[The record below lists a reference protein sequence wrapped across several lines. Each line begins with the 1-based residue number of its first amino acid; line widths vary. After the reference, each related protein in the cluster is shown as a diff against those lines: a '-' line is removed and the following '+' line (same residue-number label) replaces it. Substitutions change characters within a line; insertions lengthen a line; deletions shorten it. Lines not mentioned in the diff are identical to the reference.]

1 MKKKLLFIVIALVLT
16 GCSKPSAPID
26 GEGYHRE
33 TYQEETEQEE
43 TNRKETAWEEAAATP
58 QAESVS
64 AEANSDNPLLGG
76 ENKAFAVNGREIELT
91 AEEWTRVLAA
101 WENLQEGEPALPKEG
116 GAGGDVFTIFIGDEA
131 HNICLTSDKNNAYV
145 LVDQR
150 AEYLCTE
157 EINDL
162 FEKYCTDEVAEEG
175 YVSGKNPKEQ
185 LIGLSVECDEP
196 KNQEEYLETARAVV
210 KPWLDSLKSAE
221 GEYSLPSYTFT
232 DKLAENREFH
242 GDGYING
249 GREFVCYV
257 AFDTPTE
264 DEDTVFYASGTYDTF
279 YHYYFGPGI
288 LARFRWEDGVCTLT
302 NYDEAFAMLT
312 SDQLKDGLYGI
323 SEKVPEYKTFFDFL
337 NDKENVKDWLEKDL
351 RSKLCKYPVSHNVM
365 MLSNGNIVFMDIGNS
380 AKQKYDGDLVTAD
393 MCQYYYDEKMDN
405 IYSSPVDYIDGQ
417 GAVVMTYHDGFSI
430 IYDDY
435 NHDGN
440 PDYAIR
446 ISSDE
451 HGSTYDVRCMD
462 IYGTPWEDVTEVY
475 IYGAFEESIRLQVYD
490 GSSILKPVDNG
501 DSGISFEREFLF
513 KDKSNTTHHE
523 VAQEPLQEYRMYSQ
537 KYYLPESLRCYS
549 ESDEKV
555 ICYFWNNTKEAVT
568 LQKEYEIQR
577 KNGDIWELVGTG
589 TIGNITV
596 KDYDCEEI
604 SFDIS
609 NIDCEEMAL
618 YRIKTYVGE
627 EAVYGGFYYGTEGK
641 TTLDITS
648 EVHPDWVKSLSF
660 TVTNT
665 GMFVDYPD
673 SAVLYYNG
681 EKLCDV
687 DLNDISRI
695 NGGKSQTVTVT
706 EEDIRGKFG
715 IGEYTLEIMTGG
727 TKFSGTSQVVSVPA
741 ENRYYFPQ
749 EVNATK
755 KVNAISIPLT
765 NNIWNKENAV
775 IVYIGEVEV
784 LKDDIWFSTLFTG
797 ETLERFGEDLVIP
810 FGETAHIEL
819 KENLEILDEVQYLFE
834 ELQSGDY
841 AKQMDEEEYEEI
853 ASMTFEEF
861 LKDIL
866 NIMPTETGDLCR
878 VCISFADSKSA
889 PEYVYFE
896 IP

>member
-43 TNRKETAWEEAAATP
+43 TNRKETAQEEATATP
-58 QAESVS
+58 QAEAMSG
-64 AEANSDNPLLGG
+64 EANSDNQLLSS
-76 ENKAFAVNGREIELT
+76 ENRAFAANGREIELT

-101 WENLQEGEPALPKEG
+101 WENLQEAEPALPKEG

-131 HNICLTSDKNNAYV
+131 HSICLTSDKYNAYV

-157 EINDL
+157 EINEL
-162 FEKYCTDEVAEEG
+162 FERYCTDDVTEEV
-175 YVSGKNPKEQ
+175 YVFDSNPKEQ

-210 KPWLDSLKSAE
+210 KPWLDSLKSVE

-232 DKLAENREFH
+232 DKLADNREFH

-264 DEDTVFYASGTYDTF
+264 DEDSVFYASGTYDTF

-302 NYDEAFAMLT
+302 EYDEAFAMLT
-312 SDQLKDGLYGI
+312 SDKLKDGLYGI
-323 SEKVPEYKTFFDFL
+323 DENESEYKTFYDFL
-337 NDKENVKDWLEKDL
+337 NDEENVKSWLGKDL
-351 RSKLCKYPVSHNVM
+351 QSKLCRYRVSHNVM
-365 MLSNGNIVFMDIGNS
+365 MLSNGNVIFMDIGNN
-380 AKQKYDGDLVTAD
+380 AKPEYDGDLVTTD
-393 MCQYYYDEKMDN
+393 MSQYYYDAKMDD
-405 IYSSPVDYIDGQ
+405 IYSSPVDFIDGQ
-417 GAVVMTYHDGFSI
+417 GAVVMTYHDGFSMV
-430 IYDDY
+430 YDDY

-446 ISSDE
+446 INSDE

-462 IYGTPWEDVTEVY
+462 INGTPWEDETEVY

-501 DSGISFEREFLF
+501 DGGISFERGFLF

-523 VAQEPLQEYRMYSQ
+523 VTDEPLQEYRMYSQ
-537 KYYLPESLRCYS
+537 KFYLPESLRGYS
-549 ESDEKV
+549 EQDEEV
-555 ICYFWNNTKEAVT
+555 ICYFWNNTEKAVT
-568 LQKEYEIQR
+568 LQEEYEIQR
-577 KNGDIWELVGTG
+577 KNGDIWESVGTG
-589 TIGNITV
+589 TIDSITV
-596 KDYDCEEI
+596 NGYGYEEI

-609 NIDCEEMAL
+609 GIGSQEMAL

-648 EVHPDWVKSLSF
+648 EVHPDWIKSLSF

-665 GMFVDYPD
+665 GMFAAYPD

-695 NGGKSQTVTVT
+695 NGGKAQTVTVT

-715 IGEYTLEIMTGG
+715 IGEYTLEIMTNG

-765 NNIWNKENAV
+765 NNIWTKENAV
-775 IVYIGEVEV
+775 IVRIEEVEV
-784 LKDDIWFSTLFTG
+784 LKDGVWFSTLYTSDMLDG
-797 ETLERFGEDLVIP
+797 YSEDLVIP
-810 FGETAHIEL
+810 FGETIEIGL
-819 KENLEILDEVQYLFE
+819 NENSEIMDELQYFFR

-841 AKQMDEEEYEEI
+841 AELMEENEELM
-853 ASMTFEEF
+853 SMTFEEF
-861 LKDIL
+861 AEDVL
-866 NIMPTETGDLCR
+866 NIMSAETGDLCR
-878 VCISFADSKSA
+878 VCICFTNSGSDS
-889 PEYVYFE
+889 EYVYFE
-896 IP
+896 MP